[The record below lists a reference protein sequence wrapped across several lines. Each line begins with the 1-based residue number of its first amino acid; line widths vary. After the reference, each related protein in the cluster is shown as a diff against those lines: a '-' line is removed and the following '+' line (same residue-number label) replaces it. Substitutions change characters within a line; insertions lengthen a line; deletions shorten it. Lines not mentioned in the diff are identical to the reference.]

1 MSEGATLPL
10 LVAALAA
17 TCFAAGPAAFSE
29 QPGKIQVSIEGK
41 PFTTMFYSAD
51 LDKPFLHPLRT
62 STGIVVTRGWPVDPA
77 PGDSTD
83 HPHQRGLWWAHGL
96 TNSVDFWTNGPK
108 TGRYVLKSS
117 PKADPKSGTI
127 RAELDMVGPAKQ
139 VIGSLVE
146 EYAFSAPGSNRV
158 VDVLVRILADRGAPI
173 KLGDTREGV
182 MGVRVCEELNESRG
196 ATLLNSEGGVGE
208 KQIWGKRANWVDYSG
223 KVSGEVVGVAM
234 FDHPSNPKFPT
245 FWMARGYGL
254 VAANCFGESEFTGD
268 KTRDGS
274 LTIPAG
280 GRMEFHHRV
289 VIHLGDANAAGVG
302 KLYDKWAAV
311 KFTAR

>member
-1 MSEGATLPL
+1 MRLLALELFLSLCCGAQT
-10 LVAALAA
+10 A
-17 TCFAAGPAAFSE
+17 TFSE
-29 QPGKIQVSIEGK
+29 SPGRIQVSIAGK
-41 PFTTMFYSAD
+41 PFGALYCAREQ
-51 LDKPFLHPLRT
+51 DKPFFFPLRT
-62 STGIVVTRGWPVDPA
+62 SAGIVVTRGWPVEPA

-96 TNSVDFWTNGPK
+96 TNGIDFWTNGPK
-108 TGRYVLKSS
+108 TGRYELKST
-117 PKADPKSGTI
+117 PKADSKTGTI
-127 RAELDMVGPAKQ
+127 RADLEMAGPDKQ

-146 EYAFSAPGSNRV
+146 EYRFAAQGTNRI
-158 VDVLVRILADRGAPI
+158 VDVHIQILADRGIPV

-196 ATLLNSEGGVGE
+196 ATLLNSEGGIGE
-208 KQIWGKRANWVDYSG
+208 KQIWGKRAKWVDYSG
-223 KVSGEVVGVAM
+223 KVQGEVAGVAM

-254 VAANCFGESEFTGD
+254 LAANCFGESEFTGD

-280 GRMEFHHRV
+280 GKMDFHYRV
-289 VIHLGDANAAGVG
+289 VVHLGDAKAAGVG
-302 KLYDKWAAV
+302 KLFDAWAAR
-311 KFTAR
+311 KFTAKK